1 MAQLYDEIGIG
12 YNHYRRPDPRLA
24 AAIHQALGEARSVV
38 NIGAGAGSYE
48 PQDRAVIAVEP
59 SLAMIRQR
67 QPEHAPVAQASATHL
82 PFPDA
87 AFDASLAIL
96 TLHHWPDQ
104 ARGLAEMARVSRQ
117 RVVIVTWEPDDFN
130 LFWLVEDY
138 FPEIAEIDRS
148 ICPSIASLRAT
159 LGDIE
164 VQPLPVPHD
173 CIDGF
178 LGAYWRRPH
187 VYLDAGARGAISA
200 FTKLS
205 DVDAGLARLRSDLDS
220 GAWERRYGHL
230 MQEDVC
236 DLGYRLVVAHCGS
249 SG

>member
-1 MAQLYDEIGIG
+1 MAQIYDAIGIG

-24 AAIHQALGEARSVV
+24 AAIHQALGGARSVV
-38 NIGAGAGSYE
+38 NVGAGAGSYE
-48 PQDRAVIAVEP
+48 PEDRAVAAVEP

-67 QPEHAPVAQASATHL
+67 RPEDAPVAQASATHL

-104 ARGLAEMARVSRQ
+104 ARGLAEMARVARQ
-117 RVVIVTWEPDDFN
+117 RVVIVTWDPEAFT
-130 LFWLVEDY
+130 FWLVEDY
-138 FPEIAEIDRS
+138 FPEITEIDRG
-148 ICPSIASLRAT
+148 ICPSIAALRGA

-173 CIDGF
+173 CVDGF
-178 LGAYWRRPH
+178 LGAYWRRPRA
-187 VYLDAGARGAISA
+187 YLDAGVRGAISA

-205 DVDAGLARLRSDLDS
+205 DVDTGLARLRSDLDS
-220 GAWERRYGHL
+220 GAWVRRHGHL
-230 MQEDVC
+230 MQQSVY
-236 DLGYRLVVAHCGS
+236 DLGYRLVIAHGRGS
-249 SG
+249 N